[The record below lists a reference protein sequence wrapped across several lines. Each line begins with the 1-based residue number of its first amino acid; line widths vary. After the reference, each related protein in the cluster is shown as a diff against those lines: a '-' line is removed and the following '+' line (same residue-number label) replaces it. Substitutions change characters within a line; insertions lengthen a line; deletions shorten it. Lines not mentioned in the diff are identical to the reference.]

1 MIQGI
6 SHHDLEHVYAT
17 AVNTIHSQMNFQ
29 DAVAQLEEVA
39 RAGHGKAAL
48 FLAELY
54 YQGFR
59 VERDSMKAQYWQ
71 KLATMQA

>member
-1 MIQGI
+1 
-6 SHHDLEHVYAT
+6 
-17 AVNTIHSQMNFQ
+17 
-29 DAVAQLEEVA
+29 
-39 RAGHGKAAL
+39 
-48 FLAELY
+48 ELY

>member
-1 MIQGI
+1 
-6 SHHDLEHVYAT
+6 
-17 AVNTIHSQMNFQ
+17 
-29 DAVAQLEEVA
+29 
-39 RAGHGKAAL
+39 L